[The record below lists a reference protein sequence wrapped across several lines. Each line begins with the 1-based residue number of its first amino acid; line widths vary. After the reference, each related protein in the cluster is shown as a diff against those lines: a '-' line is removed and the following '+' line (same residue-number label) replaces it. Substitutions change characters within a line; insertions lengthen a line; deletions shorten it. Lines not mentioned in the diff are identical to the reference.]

1 MSRIARD
8 ADQLLLGEWACLAVL
23 ASGPSHGFAIS
34 ARLRPDSDL
43 GRIWSLSRPL
53 TYRAL
58 EQLAKN
64 RLIESVGEEPGLA
77 GGTRTIYSI
86 TPTGRR
92 ALVDWLDRPAL
103 HLRDL
108 RSELLLKLHVAPFL
122 EHDLSGMVG
131 AQLDVVRDIE
141 RHLRERLDVDPN
153 DLVAR
158 WRLESAT
165 AAARFLD
172 DLIER

>member
-1 MSRIARD
+1 MSRLSRD

-23 ASGPSHGFAIS
+23 ATGPSHGFAIS
-34 ARLRPDSDL
+34 TRLRPDSDL
-43 GRIWSLSRPL
+43 GRIWSLTRPL

-58 EQLAKN
+58 DQLAKN
-64 RLIESVGEEPGLA
+64 RLIESVGEEPGIA

-86 TPTGRR
+86 TSTGRR

-141 RHLRERLDVDPN
+141 RHLRERLDVDPT
-153 DLVAR
+153 DMVAR

-165 AAARFLD
+165 AAERFLV
-172 DLIER
+172 DLTNR